1 MTANPSNNHTTMFKC
16 KLLNR
21 KNAITNVISNNKNSY
36 TSINYYGSTKYFCC
50 GKNSIDPRQ
59 SQEIIM
65 VRLRSSG
72 GRPILTAYHFCP
84 PPSIRWKSWSPVVQ
98 NSDSESVHQVA
109 GAKIFVRRPHGQVD
123 VWTVPGRLYASEEA

>member
-50 GKNSIDPRQ
+50 GKNSVDPRQ
-59 SQEIIM
+59 SQEKVARKILLIPG
-65 VRLRSSG
+65 LHGLSEKRSSG
-72 GRPILTAYHFCP
+72 GRSIWIVYHFCSL
-84 PPSIRWKSWSPVVQ
+84 PSIRWKSWSSVVR
-98 NSDSESVHQVA
+98 NSDSLS
-109 GAKIFVRRPHGQVD
+109 G
-123 VWTVPGRLYASEEA
+123 GRLELKYSSVDHMDE